1 LAKQKFE
8 EKYGFNACGTLCL
21 EDMTITVENDDIT
34 IVKSI
39 KDIFSKV
46 DGEVIKLSISKVEE
60 IED

>member
-1 LAKQKFE
+1 MAKQKFE
-8 EKYGFNACGTLCL
+8 ETYKFNACGLLNL

-60 IED
+60 LED

>member
-8 EKYGFNACGTLCL
+8 ETYKFSACGLL
-21 EDMTITVENDDIT
+21 NLGDMTITVENDDIT

-60 IED
+60 LED